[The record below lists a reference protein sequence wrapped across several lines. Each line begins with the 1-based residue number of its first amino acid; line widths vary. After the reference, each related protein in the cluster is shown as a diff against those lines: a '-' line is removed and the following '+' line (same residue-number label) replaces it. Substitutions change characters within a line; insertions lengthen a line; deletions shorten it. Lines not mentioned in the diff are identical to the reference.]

1 MARETGEYVHGV
13 AWDARLADH
22 GALRGR
28 VAGGRAVER
37 RRHAGSTSPGPALE
51 PRIINEPVIAFFDS
65 PVATLRCRSSP
76 LRALGD
82 ARPIPLQAVGR
93 PYAARVKDNAANAGR
108 SAKRQAAPMR
118 FAPLESPVR
127 QNAPMGCAACAPA
140 AWRSSLHGS
149 IGCADRSIAEHFAR
163 PFLPIHIP
171 LHFPRHEQPLPHP
184 RIFADVMFQ
193 PLPGG
198 DEHQRHIPR
207 VLQHMRRPAPREPQK
222 IPRPDRIC
230 ALPERRLPYPD
241 RMYTHSSS

>member
-51 PRIINEPVIAFFDS
+51 PRIISEPVIAFFDS

-93 PYAARVKDNAANAGR
+93 PYAARVKGNAANAGR
-108 SAKRQAAPMR
+108 SAKRQAAPYAFRAARIARAAERADGLRRMR
-118 FAPLESPVR
+118 TGCVEKLTARINRLRGSLNRRAFRAALPPNPHTPPFPPPRTTASPPSDIRRRHV
-127 QNAPMGCAACAPA
+127 PA
-140 AWRSSLHGS
+140 A
-149 IGCADRSIAEHFAR
+149 AR
-163 PFLPIHIP
+163 
-171 LHFPRHEQPLPHP
+171 
-184 RIFADVMFQ
+184 
-193 PLPGG
+193 
-198 DEHQRHIPR
+198 
-207 VLQHMRRPAPREPQK
+207 RR
-222 IPRPDRIC
+222 
-230 ALPERRLPYPD
+230 
-241 RMYTHSSS
+241 